1 MMSMQAIARWLRWQK
16 GPWFNRQHRERELE
30 IADRGAQDEAFEA
43 YLDQMSAMLMP
54 NTEQPSLYDALPGD
68 SVSSVARARTLTV
81 LPRLDGERKAW
92 VVQFLYES
100 GLINRGGLV
109 LDLSGADLSGADLSG
124 ANLLGVIL
132 RGADLRGADLRGA
145 DLRWTYLSMADLG
158 AADLSLAKLRGTDL
172 CFADLSGAEVQQWQI
187 DGAAS
192 LKGTTMPNGQN
203 YENWL
208 KDREGSAEGERVAT
222 LRN

>member
-1 MMSMQAIARWLRWQK
+1 MRRVM
-16 GPWFNRQHRERELE
+16 LE
-30 IADRGAQDEAFEA
+30 IADRGAQDEALQV
-43 YLDQMSAMLMP
+43 YLDQISAMLMP

-132 RGADLRGADLRGA
+132 RGADLRWA
-145 DLRWTYLSMADLG
+145 YLSMADLG
-158 AADLSLAKLRGTDL
+158 AADLSLAKLRGIDL
-172 CFADLSGAEVQQWQI
+172 CFADLSGSEVQQWQI

-208 KDREGSAEGERVAT
+208 KDREGTAEGERVAT

>member
-1 MMSMQAIARWLRWQK
+1 MRRVM
-16 GPWFNRQHRERELE
+16 LE
-30 IADRGAQDEAFEA
+30 IADRGAQDEALQV
-43 YLDQMSAMLMP
+43 YLDQISAMLMP

-132 RGADLRGADLRGA
+132 RGADLRWA
-145 DLRWTYLSMADLG
+145 YLSMADLG

-172 CFADLSGAEVQQWQI
+172 CFADLSGSEVQQWQI

-208 KDREGSAEGERVAT
+208 KDREGTAEGERVAT

>member
-1 MMSMQAIARWLRWQK
+1 LR
-16 GPWFNRQHRERELE
+16 RVMLE
-30 IADRGAQDEAFEA
+30 IADRGAQDEALQV

-132 RGADLRGADLRGA
+132 RGADLRWAFLRGA
-145 DLRWTYLSMADLG
+145 DLRWAFLSGADLRWAYLSMADLG

-208 KDREGSAEGERVAT
+208 KDREGTAEGERVAT